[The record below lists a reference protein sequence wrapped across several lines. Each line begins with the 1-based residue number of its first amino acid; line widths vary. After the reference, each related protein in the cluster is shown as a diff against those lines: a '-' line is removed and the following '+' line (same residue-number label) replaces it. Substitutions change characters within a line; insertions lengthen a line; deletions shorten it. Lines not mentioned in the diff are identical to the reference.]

1 MSHIATHNNILKYLW
16 EDTDFLAE
24 LPEWIIAKI
33 LEELYSEDGG
43 GGDAAPAPVIAEC
56 SDGIDNDGDGG
67 IDNSGIPH
75 DPECHFTDPFTGI
88 TYQCPGWLSES
99 IAPTTHIDCVS

>member
-1 MSHIATHNNILKYLW
+1 MSSNRSPGSGASAFVGGLMFILL
-16 EDTDFLAE
+16 F
-24 LPEWIIAKI
+24 
-33 LEELYSEDGG
+33 SGFGG
-43 GGDAAPAPVIAEC
+43 GGDAAPAPPVIAEC

-67 IDNSGIPH
+67 IDNSGTPH